1 MGHSFLGFMTA
12 KGELVRAILYPKSK
26 NKMLQSD
33 LLKNNIVFALLTI
46 PAMMFTVFS
55 FARLEV
61 ISYSI
66 LF

>member
-12 KGELVRAILYPKSK
+12 KGELVRAILYPKS
-26 NKMLQSD
+26 
-33 LLKNNIVFALLTI
+33 KNNIVFALLTI